1 MATAAVESVQCF
13 GRKKTTHC
21 KRGRGL
27 IKINGVPIE
36 LIQPEILRYKAF
48 EPILLLGRH
57 RFAGVDMRIRVKG
70 GGHTSQIY
78 AIRQSIA
85 KALVAFYQKYVDE
98 QSKKEIKDI
107 LVRYDRTLLV
117 ADPRRCEPKKF
128 GGRGARA
135 RFQKSYH
142 LKELFQFVVLLAV
155 QTAMCCRTATAPTR
169 PPLALLC
176 SGDLGTASAVIP
188 GTALWSCTTRST
200 GSLSRSI
207 SRFSCWDSG
216 LLEYEVENAG
226 ARCYNDE
233 EDNNQTNCPAHALAT
248 TASFSALLGLPWLSR
263 WVALFRPEG
272 PSGD

>member
-13 GRKKTTHC
+13 GRKKTAVAVTHC

-135 RFQKSYH
+135 RMFRVEFQ
-142 LKELFQFVVLLAV
+142 LIIVLLQGCLNV
-155 QTAMCCRTATAPTR
+155 QKREIRQGFRT
-169 PPLALLC
+169 LC
-176 SGDLGTASAVIP
+176 EMRVDGGPRVEDLRMRYMV
-188 GTALWSCTTRST
+188 R
-200 GSLSRSI
+200 
-207 SRFSCWDSG
+207 
-216 LLEYEVENAG
+216 
-226 ARCYNDE
+226 
-233 EDNNQTNCPAHALAT
+233 
-248 TASFSALLGLPWLSR
+248 
-263 WVALFRPEG
+263 
-272 PSGD
+272 